1 MTAGTDGSASW
12 PQIAGW
18 YDQLLQHGS
27 GPHQLAVATTL
38 RLAGDVRGASVL
50 DLACGQG
57 IASRA
62 LAVAGAAEVTG
73 VDVTA
78 EMIEAARRHES
89 AEPLG
94 IRYLIDDAQSL
105 TALGDGS
112 FDIVT
117 CQLGLM
123 DIPDLASAL
132 TAAARVLRP
141 GGSLVFVIGHPC
153 FLAPEATTTEGADG
167 RPGRLI
173 VEYLTD
179 RFWRSANPGGVRR
192 AGNYHRTLS
201 TYLNTLLA
209 CGYALTAVDE
219 PAAGDLLAAAQ
230 PVYSAVPIFFAARAV
245 RR

>member
-12 PQIAGW
+12 AQIAGW
-18 YDQLLQHGS
+18 YDQLLQGGS

-38 RLAGDVRGASVL
+38 RLAGDIRGADVL

-57 IASRA
+57 IAARA
-62 LAVAGAAEVTG
+62 LARGGAATVTG

-78 EMIEAARRHES
+78 EMIEAARRYES

-94 IRYLIDDAQSL
+94 IRYLIDDAQAL
-105 TALGDGS
+105 TTLHAGS
-112 FDIVT
+112 FDLVT

-123 DIPDLASAL
+123 DIPDMTAAL

-153 FLAPEATTTEGADG
+153 FLAPEATTVRGDDG

-173 VEYLTD
+173 VDYLTD
-179 RFWRSANPGGVRR
+179 RFWRSANPEGVRR

-201 TYLNTLLA
+201 TYLNTLTD
-209 CGYALTAVDE
+209 CGYALAAVDE
-219 PAAGDLLAAAQ
+219 PPADAILAADQ
-230 PVYSAVPIFFAARAV
+230 PVYAAVPIFFAARAV
-245 RR
+245 MH